1 MEKEIF
7 GTILILY
14 GLVQIIYG
22 LLKIE
27 YKKRIEEENK

>member
-7 GTILILY
+7 GLVLIIY
-14 GLVQIIYG
+14 GVVQIIYG